1 MWVIIGYL
9 VIFAT
14 VFGGFA
20 ISGGHLAALFQ
31 PIELVIIGGAAG
43 GAFIIANGVKITK
56 LTIAELLKILK
67 PSHYTKDLHM
77 ELLALLYDLQ
87 IKARRDGLLALERD
101 ADNPD
106 ESPLF
111 EPYPL
116 VLADHHL
123 VEFLTDYLR
132 LMISGNVDPMELDQL
147 MEQDIETHHEAG
159 AIPAAAVNRV
169 ADGLPGFGIVAAVL
183 GVVHTMESIGLPPE
197 ELGLLIARALVGTFL
212 GILMAYGFVAP
223 LGTLMEQRHH
233 EATKALQCIKA
244 TLMAQVNGAA
254 PTVSVEFGRKLLYSD
269 ERPTAVELEAHVR
282 TAR

>member
-1 MWVIIGYL
+1 MATSRRCSSPSSSSSSAAPPAGAFVVANGL
-9 VIFAT
+9 KVSKAT
-14 VFGGFA
+14 V
-20 ISGGHLAALFQ
+20 
-31 PIELVIIGGAAG
+31 
-43 GAFIIANGVKITK
+43 
-56 LTIAELLKILK
+56 AELIHSMK
-67 PSHYTKDLHM
+67 PSAYTRDMHM
-77 ELLALLYDLQ
+77 ELLSLLYDLQ

-101 ADNPD
+101 VDAPD
-106 ESPLF
+106 ESTVF
-111 EPYPL
+111 EPYPR

-132 LMISGNVDPMELDQL
+132 LMISGNVDPMELDTL

-159 AIPAAAVNRV
+159 AVPAAAINRV

-212 GILMAYGFVAP
+212 GILLAYGFVAP
-223 LGTLMEQRHH
+223 LATMMEQRHH
-233 EATKALQCIKA
+233 EATKALQCVKA

-254 PTVSVEFGRKLLYSD
+254 PTVAVEFGRKLLYSD
-269 ERPTAVELEAHVR
+269 ERPTAMELETHVR